1 MKTGIVIQA
10 RRSSTRLKDKILM
23 ELPAGSGISMLG
35 RVIMRAKKVC
45 DNVILATSDNQD
57 DDLTEQEEIAEALKL
72 LKLNGMNNAFK
83 LLERNQ

>member
-35 RVIMRAKKVC
+35 RVIMRA
-45 DNVILATSDNQD
+45 NFSQRFIISL
-57 DDLTEQEEIAEALKL
+57 
-72 LKLNGMNNAFK
+72 
-83 LLERNQ
+83 